1 MAIALGSLRPRQ
13 NTGIIALALAYAVG
27 LYAGM
32 SVKEI
37 SLGMP
42 TSLIATLVG
51 VMLLFGIARQ
61 SGALDRV
68 VRFSLAFTQ
77 GNSALVPFVFFF
89 FTFVLAAIGPG
100 NIAATALVAPIGM
113 AIAARTGVSSMLMA
127 IAICTGAN
135 AGAFS
140 PLSPTGIINAS
151 LMRQIG
157 VDDDDLAL
165 WVFAGVALIQSVS
178 ALGAYLIFGGFRTHP
193 SYENDAVLKDTSP
206 ERFTAKQ
213 ITALVAIAFLVV
225 GVILFKFPVSAGAFA
240 LTMLLTLF
248 NIGDVEVAIKALPWN
263 VILLVTGV
271 SVLIGVMEKTG
282 GIDLATSLI
291 ASISARQTINATL
304 ALITGFV
311 SVYSSSSAVVLPSFL
326 PLIPGLIQKL
336 GGGNIVKM
344 IIAIDV
350 GSHMVDVS
358 PLSSLGAL
366 CLAAASSMEDK
377 AKLYRQLLIWGF
389 AMAFVGAALAFI
401 FLDLL

>member
-1 MAIALGSLRPRQ
+1 
-13 NTGIIALALAYAVG
+13 
-27 LYAGM
+27 M

-51 VMLLFGIARQ
+51 VMLLFEIARQ
-61 SGALDRV
+61 NGALDRV
-68 VRFSLAFTQ
+68 ARFSLAFSR
-77 GNSALVPFVFFF
+77 GNSALVPINLFFF
-89 FTFVLAAIGPG
+89 AFVLSAIGPG
-100 NIAATALVAPIGM
+100 NIVGVALIAPIGM
-113 AIAARTGVSSMLMA
+113 AIAARSGVSSMLMA
-127 IAICTGAN
+127 IVICTGAN

-140 PLSPTGIINAS
+140 PLAPTGIINAS

-157 VDDDDLAL
+157 VNDDDLTL
-165 WVFAGVALIQSVS
+165 WVFAAVALIQSIS
-178 ALGAYLIFGGFRTHP
+178 ALGAYVLFGGFRSH
-193 SYENDAVLKDTSP
+193 SLHENEVVQNESSIEQL
-206 ERFTAKQ
+206 TAKQ
-213 ITALVAIAFLVV
+213 IATLAAIGLLLV
-225 GVILFKFPVSAGAFA
+225 GVIVFKIPLSAGAFV
-240 LTMLLTLF
+240 LTVLLTLF
-248 NIGDVEVAIKALPWN
+248 DIGDVEEAIKALPWN

-271 SVLIGVMEKTG
+271 SVLIGVMDKTG

-291 ASISARQTINATL
+291 ASFSGRQVINATL

-311 SVYSSSSAVVLPSFL
+311 SIYSSSSAVVLPAFL

-366 CLAAASSMEDK
+366 CLAAASAVEDK
-377 AKLYRQLLIWGF
+377 AKLYRQLLIWGL

-401 FLDLL
+401 FLDLF